1 MNKKLSLANKY
12 RPKTFEDVSEQD
24 SIKTILE
31 NQIKN
36 NNLKHAYLF
45 CGGAGTGKC
54 LPLNSDIMTLT
65 GYKKMKDIQLG
76 DSLIDGLGKE
86 CKVIGIYPQ
95 GIQPVYKVTFSD
107 RTSTLCS
114 LDHIWRVGWYS
125 NKQATVKWDDLTLKE
140 IMKRG
145 LKKKNNTSG
154 WKFRIPIPKINCWNN
169 SVPIDPYLLGVLL
182 GDGDLGSS
190 SNIKVSLYEKDI
202 FNKIKIILNNL
213 GYDLHLCDN
222 NKSEIKDYS
231 IVCSTET
238 KGFINYINN
247 LDIRCR
253 SIEKHIPQEYLF
265 TTFENRIKLL
275 QGLFDTDG
283 YIDSH
288 NNFIFTT
295 SSPKLSEDFAFLVRS
310 LGGTDTI
317 VEKPSGY
324 KHNGYYIQCH
334 NHFNHYIKFD
344 NDFEFCTSI
353 KHKER
358 IKNKQNAPLRRIIN
372 IEYVGEEECQ
382 CIAVDSLDSTY
393 MTNDLIV
400 THNTTSARIIANLIN
415 NGQGRPIEID
425 CASNNGVD
433 AMRNIQE
440 ECRTRPLQGKY
451 KIFILDECH
460 MITTAGW
467 NSMLKI
473 LEEPPEYVIFIFC
486 TTDPQKIIGTIMS
499 RVQRFNFK
507 RISTQG
513 IVKRLKYI
521 IEKENIDYFNDPNVS
536 EEEYNARQIAE
547 AQGAVYIDYEE
558 SAIQYIARLAKGGMR
573 DAITTLEKCI
583 DFSPVLTIENVQKV
597 TSGGVDEETLLK
609 LCGLILF
616 KDSKKALIMFND
628 LYLTG
633 IDTSLFVKLY
643 MEFLQNCIKYLIT
656 EDSNIVTI
664 SDNTIEFLK
673 NNQCL
678 DNLRN
683 QFLNLLHIRNN
694 YSSEDLKI
702 LVESWIVEE
711 CI

>member
-353 KHKER
+353 KHKKR

-536 EEEYNARQIAE
+536 EEEYNTRQIAE

>member
-114 LDHIWRVGWYS
+114 LDHITRVGWYS
-125 NKQATVKWDDLTLKE
+125 IKQATVKWEDLSLKE
-140 IMKRG
+140 FMKRG

-353 KHKER
+353 KHKKR

-521 IEKENIDYFNDPNVS
+521 IEKENIDYFNDSNVS

>member
-353 KHKER
+353 KHKKR

-609 LCGLILF
+609 LCELILF

>member
-353 KHKER
+353 KHKKR

-521 IEKENIDYFNDPNVS
+521 IEKENTDYFNDPNVS

-547 AQGAVYIDYEE
+547 AQGAIYIDYEE

>member
-169 SVPIDPYLLGVLL
+169 SVSIDPYLLGVLL

-353 KHKER
+353 KHKKR

>member
-353 KHKER
+353 KHKKR

-683 QFLNLLHIRNN
+683 QFLNLLYIRNN

>member
-353 KHKER
+353 KHKKR

-547 AQGAVYIDYEE
+547 AQRAVYIDYEE

>member
-353 KHKER
+353 KHKKR

-460 MITTAGW
+460 MITIAGW

-547 AQGAVYIDYEE
+547 AQGVVYIDYEE

>member
-253 SIEKHIPQEYLF
+253 SLEKHIPQEYLF

-353 KHKER
+353 KHKKR

>member
-65 GYKKMKDIQLG
+65 GYKKMKDIQFG

-353 KHKER
+353 KHKKR

>member
-231 IVCSTET
+231 IVCLTET

-317 VEKPSGY
+317 VEKPFGY

-353 KHKER
+353 KHKKR

>member
-1 MNKKLSLANKY
+1 MERKLSLANKY
-12 RPKTFEDVSEQD
+12 RPRTFEDVSEQS
-24 SIKTILE
+24 SIKVILE

-36 NNLKHAYLF
+36 NNIKHAYLF

-222 NKSEIKDYS
+222 NKSEIKDYN

-353 KHKER
+353 KHKKR

-400 THNTTSARIIANLIN
+400 THNTTSARIIANMIN
-415 NGQGRPIEID
+415 DGIGSPIEID
-425 CASNNGVD
+425 CASNNGVE
-433 AMRNIQE
+433 AMRSIQD
-440 ECRTRPLQGKY
+440 ECRTRPLRGKY

-460 MITTAGW
+460 MITVAGW

-473 LEEPPEYVIFIFC
+473 LEEPPEYIIFIFC

-513 IVKRLKYI
+513 IVSRLKYI
-521 IEKENIDYFNDPNVS
+521 IESENKINNYIKYEDS
-536 EEEYNARQIAE
+536 
-547 AQGAVYIDYEE
+547 AVE
-558 SAIQYIARLAKGGMR
+558 YIARLAKGGMR
-573 DAITTLEKCI
+573 DAITTLEKCL
-583 DFSPVLTIENVQKV
+583 DYSHELTIKNVQTV
-597 TSGGVDEETLLK
+597 TSGGVDERVLLD
-609 LCGLILF
+609 LCALLIH
-616 KDSKKALIMFND
+616 KESKKALLLFNEI
-628 LYLTG
+628 YLTG
-633 IDTSLFVKLY
+633 IDVSLFVKLY
-643 MEFLQNCIKYLIT
+643 MEFIQNCVKYIIT
-656 EDSNIVTI
+656 QDSNIVALSDETLNFLSNNTSSLDTI
-664 SDNTIEFLK
+664 
-673 NNQCL
+673 
-678 DNLRN
+678 RN
-683 QFLNLLHIRNN
+683 QLINLINIRNN
-694 YSSEDLKI
+694 YASEDLKI
-702 LVESWIVEE
+702 LIESWIVQE

>member
-310 LGGTDTI
+310 LGGTDTV

-324 KHNGYYIQCH
+324 KHNSYYIQCH

-353 KHKER
+353 KHKKR

-521 IEKENIDYFNDPNVS
+521 IEKENIDYFNDPNIS

-558 SAIQYIARLAKGGMR
+558 FAIQYIARLAKGGMR

>member
-283 YIDSH
+283 YIDSN

-353 KHKER
+353 KHKKR

>member
-125 NKQATVKWDDLTLKE
+125 NKQATVRWDDLTLKE

-353 KHKER
+353 KHKKR

-521 IEKENIDYFNDPNVS
+521 IEKENIDYFNDSNVS

>member
-145 LKKKNNTSG
+145 LKKKNNTSR

-353 KHKER
+353 KHKKR

>member
-238 KGFINYINN
+238 KGFINYN

-353 KHKER
+353 KHKKR

-536 EEEYNARQIAE
+536 EEEYNARQTAE

>member
-65 GYKKMKDIQLG
+65 GYKKMKDIQFG

-353 KHKER
+353 KHKKR

-521 IEKENIDYFNDPNVS
+521 IEKENIDYFNDSNVS

>member
-140 IMKRG
+140 IMERG

-353 KHKER
+353 KHKKR

-536 EEEYNARQIAE
+536 KEEYNARQIAE

>member
-353 KHKER
+353 KHKKR

-536 EEEYNARQIAE
+536 EEEYNARQVAE

>member
-231 IVCSTET
+231 IICSTET

-353 KHKER
+353 KHKKR

>member
-222 NKSEIKDYS
+222 KSEIKDYS

-353 KHKER
+353 KHKKR

-521 IEKENIDYFNDPNVS
+521 IEKENIDYFNDSNVS

>member
-65 GYKKMKDIQLG
+65 GYKKMKDIQFG

-353 KHKER
+353 KHKKR

-536 EEEYNARQIAE
+536 KEEYNARQIAE

>member
-169 SVPIDPYLLGVLL
+169 SVLIDPYLLGVLL

-253 SIEKHIPQEYLF
+253 SLEKHIPQEYLF

-353 KHKER
+353 KHKKR

>member
-295 SSPKLSEDFAFLVRS
+295 SSPKLSEDFA
-310 LGGTDTI
+310 
-317 VEKPSGY
+317 Y
-324 KHNGYYIQCH
+324 
-334 NHFNHYIKFD
+334 
-344 NDFEFCTSI
+344 
-353 KHKER
+353 
-358 IKNKQNAPLRRIIN
+358 
-372 IEYVGEEECQ
+372 
-382 CIAVDSLDSTY
+382 
-393 MTNDLIV
+393 
-400 THNTTSARIIANLIN
+400 
-415 NGQGRPIEID
+415 
-425 CASNNGVD
+425 
-433 AMRNIQE
+433 
-440 ECRTRPLQGKY
+440 
-451 KIFILDECH
+451 
-460 MITTAGW
+460 
-467 NSMLKI
+467 
-473 LEEPPEYVIFIFC
+473 
-486 TTDPQKIIGTIMS
+486 
-499 RVQRFNFK
+499 
-507 RISTQG
+507 
-513 IVKRLKYI
+513 
-521 IEKENIDYFNDPNVS
+521 
-536 EEEYNARQIAE
+536 
-547 AQGAVYIDYEE
+547 
-558 SAIQYIARLAKGGMR
+558 
-573 DAITTLEKCI
+573 
-583 DFSPVLTIENVQKV
+583 
-597 TSGGVDEETLLK
+597 
-609 LCGLILF
+609 
-616 KDSKKALIMFND
+616 
-628 LYLTG
+628 
-633 IDTSLFVKLY
+633 
-643 MEFLQNCIKYLIT
+643 
-656 EDSNIVTI
+656 
-664 SDNTIEFLK
+664 
-673 NNQCL
+673 
-678 DNLRN
+678 
-683 QFLNLLHIRNN
+683 
-694 YSSEDLKI
+694 
-702 LVESWIVEE
+702 
-711 CI
+711 

>member
-213 GYDLHLCDN
+213 GYDLHLYDN

-353 KHKER
+353 KHKKR

-616 KDSKKALIMFND
+616 KDSKKALIMFNG

>member
-1 MNKKLSLANKY
+1 VNKKLSLANKY

-45 CGGAGTGKC
+45 CGGAGTGK
-54 LPLNSDIMTLT
+54 
-65 GYKKMKDIQLG
+65 
-76 DSLIDGLGKE
+76 
-86 CKVIGIYPQ
+86 
-95 GIQPVYKVTFSD
+95 
-107 RTSTLCS
+107 
-114 LDHIWRVGWYS
+114 
-125 NKQATVKWDDLTLKE
+125 
-140 IMKRG
+140 
-145 LKKKNNTSG
+145 
-154 WKFRIPIPKINCWNN
+154 
-169 SVPIDPYLLGVLL
+169 
-182 GDGDLGSS
+182 
-190 SNIKVSLYEKDI
+190 
-202 FNKIKIILNNL
+202 
-213 GYDLHLCDN
+213 
-222 NKSEIKDYS
+222 
-231 IVCSTET
+231 
-238 KGFINYINN
+238 
-247 LDIRCR
+247 
-253 SIEKHIPQEYLF
+253 
-265 TTFENRIKLL
+265 
-275 QGLFDTDG
+275 
-283 YIDSH
+283 
-288 NNFIFTT
+288 
-295 SSPKLSEDFAFLVRS
+295 
-310 LGGTDTI
+310 
-317 VEKPSGY
+317 
-324 KHNGYYIQCH
+324 
-334 NHFNHYIKFD
+334 
-344 NDFEFCTSI
+344 
-353 KHKER
+353 
-358 IKNKQNAPLRRIIN
+358 
-372 IEYVGEEECQ
+372 
-382 CIAVDSLDSTY
+382 
-393 MTNDLIV
+393 
-400 THNTTSARIIANLIN
+400 TTSARIIANLIN

>member
-169 SVPIDPYLLGVLL
+169 LVPIDPYLLGVLL

-353 KHKER
+353 KHKKR

>member
-353 KHKER
+353 KHKKR

-521 IEKENIDYFNDPNVS
+521 IEKENIDYFNDSNVS

>member
-107 RTSTLCS
+107 KTSTLCS

-344 NDFEFCTSI
+344 DDFEFCTSI
-353 KHKER
+353 KHKKR

>member
-169 SVPIDPYLLGVLL
+169 LVPIDPYLLGVLL

-213 GYDLHLCDN
+213 GYDLHLCNN

-353 KHKER
+353 KHKKR

-547 AQGAVYIDYEE
+547 AQRAVYIDYEE

>member
-353 KHKER
+353 KHKKR

-372 IEYVGEEECQ
+372 IEYIGEEECQ

-536 EEEYNARQIAE
+536 KEEYNARQIAE

>member
-213 GYDLHLCDN
+213 GYDLHLYDN

-353 KHKER
+353 KHKKR

>member
-76 DSLIDGLGKE
+76 DSLIDGLGKV

-222 NKSEIKDYS
+222 KSEIKDYS

-353 KHKER
+353 KHKKR

-521 IEKENIDYFNDPNVS
+521 IEKENIDYFNDSNVS

>member
-353 KHKER
+353 KHKKR

-583 DFSPVLTIENVQKV
+583 DFSPILTIENVQKV

>member
-353 KHKER
+353 KHKKR

-536 EEEYNARQIAE
+536 EEEYNARQLAE

>member
-65 GYKKMKDIQLG
+65 GYKKMKDIQFG

-222 NKSEIKDYS
+222 KSEIKDYS

-353 KHKER
+353 KHKKR

-521 IEKENIDYFNDPNVS
+521 IEKENIDYFNDSNVS